1 MLRALT
7 IENYVLI
14 DHLEMEIDCS
24 LNIITGQT
32 GAGKSILLGA
42 LGLLLGNKAEGGVL
56 RDESR
61 NCVIDGTFD
70 VEPYDLEGFFEE
82 NDLDYEPTLTIRRV
96 ITPAGKSRSYVNDLP
111 VGQSVLRELG
121 VRLVDIHSQHRNLI
135 LSDDKFRIGVVDA
148 IAACG
153 AQVEAYRNVYEQLL
167 SEQRKLANLREEAE
181 RNRRDEEWI
190 RFQVEELTA
199 ANLREGELARIEA
212 EQNILAN
219 SDAISEAITLSRNAL
234 DDEQVGVLLQLKAI
248 EQSMSGVAATYAP
261 ASEVYERVH
270 SALLDLKDISSEL
283 ASAAERIDADPE
295 RLAQVVARIDMIYSL
310 QQKHRVTSEEE
321 LIALR
326 DKYTS
331 QLQTITTGD
340 ERIAELEQRLVE
352 LRAEAMRR
360 ATEIHDLRAKAAP
373 AIDAELSATLA
384 ELGMPSARFT
394 VDVAM
399 QEDLTPMGCDRVA
412 FLFTANAG
420 LAPQPVEKIAS
431 GGEISRV
438 MLALK
443 ALVARS
449 MRLPT
454 IIFDEIDT
462 GVSGSI
468 AEKMA
473 LIMQEMGQADR
484 QVISI
489 THLPQIAARGANHY
503 KVYKED
509 TETGTNSH
517 IRPLDHEERI
527 NEIAHM
533 LSGAT
538 LTEAALNNAKA
549 LLNNENL

>member
-219 SDAISEAITLSRNAL
+219 SDAIGEAITLSRNAL

-462 GVSGSI
+462 GVSGQI
-468 AEKMA
+468 ADA
-473 LIMQEMGQADR
+473 MGRIIAKLSQSM
-484 QVISI
+484 QVINI
-489 THLPQIAARGANHY
+489 THLPQVASKGKTHFV
-503 KVYKED
+503 VYKED
-509 TETGTNSH
+509 TLLGTTTS
-517 IRPLDHEERI
+517 IRQLSARERI
-527 NEIAHM
+527 DEIAKM
-533 LSGAT
+533 LSGST
-538 LTEAALNNAKA
+538 VTAAAIEQAKCLLNAK
-549 LLNNENL
+549 

>member
-42 LGLLLGNKAEGGVL
+42 LGLLLGNKAECGVL

-190 RFQVEELTA
+190 RFQAEELTA

-219 SDAISEAITLSRNAL
+219 SDAIGEAITLSRNAL

-310 QQKHRVTSEEE
+310 QQKHRVTSEEA

-462 GVSGSI
+462 GVSGQI
-468 AEKMA
+468 ADA
-473 LIMQEMGQADR
+473 MGRIIAKLSQSM
-484 QVISI
+484 QVINI
-489 THLPQIAARGANHY
+489 THLPQVASKGKTHFV
-503 KVYKED
+503 VYKED
-509 TETGTNSH
+509 TLLGTTTS
-517 IRPLDHEERI
+517 IRQLSARERI
-527 NEIAHM
+527 DEIAKM
-533 LSGAT
+533 LSGST
-538 LTEAALNNAKA
+538 VTAAAIEQAKCLLNAK
-549 LLNNENL
+549 

>member
-1 MLRALT
+1 M
-7 IENYVLI
+7 
-14 DHLEMEIDCS
+14 
-24 LNIITGQT
+24 
-32 GAGKSILLGA
+32 
-42 LGLLLGNKAEGGVL
+42 
-56 RDESR
+56 
-61 NCVIDGTFD
+61 
-70 VEPYDLEGFFEE
+70 
-82 NDLDYEPTLTIRRV
+82 
-96 ITPAGKSRSYVNDLP
+96 NDLP

-219 SDAISEAITLSRNAL
+219 SDAIGEAITLSRNAL

-462 GVSGSI
+462 GVSGQI
-468 AEKMA
+468 ADA
-473 LIMQEMGQADR
+473 MGRIIAKLSQSM
-484 QVISI
+484 QVINI
-489 THLPQIAARGANHY
+489 THLPQVASKGKTHFV
-503 KVYKED
+503 VYKED
-509 TETGTNSH
+509 TLLGTTTS
-517 IRPLDHEERI
+517 IRQLSARERI
-527 NEIAHM
+527 DEIAKM
-533 LSGAT
+533 LSGSTVTAAAIEQAKCL
-538 LTEAALNNAKA
+538 LTAK
-549 LLNNENL
+549 

>member
-70 VEPYDLEGFFEE
+70 IGPYDLEGFFEE
-82 NDLDYEPTLTIRRV
+82 NDLDYEQTLTIRRV

-219 SDAISEAITLSRNAL
+219 SDAIGEAITLSRNAL

-462 GVSGSI
+462 GVSGQI
-468 AEKMA
+468 ADA
-473 LIMQEMGQADR
+473 MGRIIAKLSQSM
-484 QVISI
+484 QVINI
-489 THLPQIAARGANHY
+489 THLPQVASKGKTHFV
-503 KVYKED
+503 VYKED
-509 TETGTNSH
+509 TLLGTTTS
-517 IRPLDHEERI
+517 IRQLSARERI
-527 NEIAHM
+527 DEIAKM
-533 LSGAT
+533 LSGST
-538 LTEAALNNAKA
+538 VTAAAIEQAKCLLNAK
-549 LLNNENL
+549 